1 MPIGAM
7 HFLDTYERWPLCI
20 ERSVALLSC
29 DDKAKVDFGEPGAV
43 LSTGVRGK
51 KRLIPMTSSL
61 EALDHDVSKKGTC
74 FSVFLFLKHESLKV
88 FINKKRHSV
97 IQ

>member
-1 MPIGAM
+1 MRDGHYVSRGVLPFSLVMIKP
-7 HFLDTYERWPLCI
+7 RWIL
-20 ERSVALLSC
+20 ESLGLSC
-29 DDKAKVDFGEPGAV
+29 PQV
-43 LSTGVRGK
+43 LEGK
-51 KRLIPMTSSL
+51 SLIPMTSSL

>member
-7 HFLDTYERWPLCI
+7 HFLDTYERWLLCI
-20 ERSVALLSC
+20 EGSVALLSR

-51 KRLIPMTSSL
+51 NSLIPMTSILGAL
-61 EALDHDVSKKGTC
+61 EHDVSKKGTC
-74 FSVFLFLKHESLKV
+74 FSVFLF
-88 FINKKRHSV
+88 
-97 IQ
+97 

>member
-7 HFLDTYERWPLCI
+7 HFLDTYERWLLCI
-20 ERSVALLSC
+20 EGSVALLSR
-29 DDKAKVDFGEPGAV
+29 DDKAKVDFGEPGVV

-51 KRLIPMTSSL
+51 NSLIPTTSIL
-61 EALDHDVSKKGTC
+61 GALDHDVSKKGTC
-74 FSVFLFLKHESLKV
+74 FFVFLFLKHESLKV